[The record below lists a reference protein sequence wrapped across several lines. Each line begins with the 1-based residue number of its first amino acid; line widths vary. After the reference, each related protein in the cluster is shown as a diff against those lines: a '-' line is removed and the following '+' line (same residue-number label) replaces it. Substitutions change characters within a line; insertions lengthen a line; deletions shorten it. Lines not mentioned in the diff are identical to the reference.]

1 MQLINRLVKAAG
13 MHRMLRPHRLRLAGG
28 KGSGGGGHKIETM
41 HLAMQYVINQEL
53 GLGSCA

>member
-28 KGSGGGGHKIETM
+28 GKGAGGEKGVMGGHKIETM
-41 HLAMQYVINQEL
+41 HMAM
-53 GLGSCA
+53 

>member
-28 KGSGGGGHKIETM
+28 GGGREWWGGRKIETM
-41 HLAMQYVINQEL
+41 HMAM
-53 GLGSCA
+53 